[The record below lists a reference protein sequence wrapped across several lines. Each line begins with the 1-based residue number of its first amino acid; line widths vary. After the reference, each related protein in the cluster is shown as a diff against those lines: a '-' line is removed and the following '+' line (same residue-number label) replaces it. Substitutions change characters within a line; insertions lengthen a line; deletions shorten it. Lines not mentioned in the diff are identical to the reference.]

1 MQLGKPS
8 PATMAGTILRLTG
21 AKSRAVIVGPTAGVD
36 VSVLDIGGGRVLV
49 ANSDPISL
57 IPSLGPEDSA
67 AMSLYE
73 VASDVATSGQNPRY
87 VMFDLNLPPSIPDE
101 TLNRYWRTISEK
113 CLQLGVSILGG
124 HTGRFEGC
132 NYSIIGGANMWTIC
146 RKNQFLTSS
155 MAGDGDDLI
164 FTKSAAYGATS
175 VLTRAF
181 PRIVRKHLGKSLFE
195 KACKYLHEANTVN
208 DSLSAV
214 KAGIHQRGVTAMHNV
229 TEGGSIAG
237 LVEMAEASNLG
248 GVIDLESIP
257 VSEET
262 LEVCRL
268 FHLDPLASLGEG
280 SLLIASRPDRT
291 KRVVDILRSAGTGAT
306 VIGQLSSRSRGLFGD
321 SRKGRSRIRNIK
333 QDPYWNAYWR
343 AVKRRWS

>member
-1 MQLGKPS
+1 MKLGKPS

-21 AKSRAVIVGPTAGVD
+21 AKSRAVIVGPAAGVD
-36 VSVLDIGGGRVLV
+36 VSVLDVGGGRVLL
-49 ANSDPISL
+49 ANSDPMSL

-73 VASDVATSGQNPRY
+73 VASDIGTSGQPPRY
-87 VMFDLNLPPSIPDE
+87 VMFDMNLPPSMSDE
-101 TLNRYWRTISEK
+101 ILNRYWRTIHRT
-113 CLQLGVSILGG
+113 CVQLGVSILGG

-132 NYSIIGGANMWTIC
+132 DYSIIGGATMWTIC
-146 RKNQFLTSS
+146 RKNEFLTSS

-181 PRIVRKHLGKSLFE
+181 PRVMRKHLGQSLFE
-195 KACKYLHEANTVN
+195 KAWKYLHGANTVN

-214 KAGIHQRGVTAMHNV
+214 RAGIHQRGVTAMHNV
-229 TEGGSIAG
+229 TEGGSLAG
-237 LVEMAEASNLG
+237 VVEMAEASNLG
-248 GVIDLESIP
+248 GVVDLESIP
-257 VSEET
+257 VSAET
-262 LEVCRL
+262 LEVCKL

-280 SLLIASRPDRT
+280 SLLITSKPNRT
-291 KRVVDILRSAGTGAT
+291 RRVIDILRSRGTRAT
-306 VIGQLSSRSRGLFGD
+306 VIGQLSSRTRGLFGV
-321 SRKGRSRIRNIK
+321 SKKGRSRIRNPK

-343 AVKRRWS
+343 AVTKGWS